1 MTKGKDSNVDDLMM
15 MYAGQND
22 EELASSTASSYYEDG
37 LNDGGEGQEQARQRP
52 KRLSHASLGAADDGS
67 DDDASYDSSGSFGTT
82 NSSTKDGGGGAKDER
97 FIETATE
104 TKLVNRSKKIV
115 YMILFLAAAAIST
128 LCYIFLVKEEETT
141 MKVEVRM
148 DGCFYV
154 SHLESL
160 QLFGINPLSAARSH
174 CSLDAYSH
182 CQLLH
187 NVPSPFVSSKHTQL
201 KF

>member
-1 MTKGKDSNVDDLMM
+1 MTKGKDGNVDDLMM

-37 LNDGGEGQEQARQRP
+37 LNDGGEGQEQAPQRP
-52 KRLSHASLGAADDGS
+52 KRLSHASLGGASDNGS
-67 DDDASYDSSGSFGTT
+67 DDDASIGSSGSFGTT

-141 MKVEVRM
+141 MKVEVRV

-154 SHLESL
+154 SRLESF
-160 QLFGINPLSAARSH
+160 QLFGINLY
-174 CSLDAYSH
+174 L
-182 CQLLH
+182 QLALT
-187 NVPSPFVSSKHTQL
+187 VLPRRLLTLPTPP
-201 KF
+201 